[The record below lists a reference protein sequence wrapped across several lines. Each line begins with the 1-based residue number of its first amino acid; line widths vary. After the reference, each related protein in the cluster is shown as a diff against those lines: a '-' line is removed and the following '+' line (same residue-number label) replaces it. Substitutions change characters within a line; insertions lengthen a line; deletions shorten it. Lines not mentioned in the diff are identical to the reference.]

1 MMRLDSLQGLPPP
14 AAGGVPADDTSDSSE
29 DVPLASLAPPAR
41 PSEAPTQPYEALT
54 QPYEAPTQPYEAPT
68 QPHEAL
74 TQPYV
79 GPDAAPDAEPDA
91 PEAPPD
97 APEAPPDAPD
107 PAAPAA
113 PFAVGALVVA
123 PALTGVGEN
132 FEGGLAEVTAV
143 DAARGTVDVR
153 LTIGGARQRGIAA
166 SRVAAFALDA
176 PRRKRQ
182 TAGRCRLFGC
192 ACLIVDC
199 GHAQPDE
206 LAAAP
211 RAPADARARRDL
223 EAAAQ
228 ALGLDADGYDSSSS
242 EDVPLAAL
250 GRPPPARA
258 ADGLSESDDDAAA
271 AAAALLRAR
280 PLHPRNAPPAKKR
293 RRTRPAPP
301 AGGDAAGPDG
311 LARPGRRL
319 PRKRRALKREIREI
333 HAHLERT
340 AVPYLRGRV
349 GRLERR
355 VSAQKLAR
363 RRTGALDAAEAAGI
377 RRELDEL
384 RDLVL
389 GTVRRG
395 VDVAD
400 RIYRRL
406 EDGAAR
412 RGAASEGLAALAL
425 ATERVER
432 DIHGLARRLKGIRD
446 EDPRDDDGFAAMLER
461 EDGPAPGGAPRRRGA
476 DGAARRRRAARG
488 AARRPPRRAPRPE
501 APGEL
506 APAGAAAALREI
518 AAVSDEP
525 VDAPWPAHSSRR
537 ARAALAAREIGR
549 LARGVAD
556 AARDEADAAARGG
569 AAAADAAAKLARA
582 AEDDDDA
589 RAAAAAAVVDA
600 APAAAWAARDRSGP
614 AADALAAVADA
625 GAALGALPA
634 EALCVALVDGAAHY
648 SVRALVDGDEASR
661 AAARRWR
668 RCDAALAGGAVAW
681 LARRAAGDERA
692 FWTCLVFAAA
702 ALQAAPDA
710 AWAAGDFAGGALDWA
725 CAAAAALAR
734 VRGGGRGALLPLQA
748 RCAAACADDAR
759 WDRAS
764 GELLALARRGAGGD
778 AALRRVLRRAPAAAA
793 PPARFADAAEAIVGA
808 AKAGSQRTRLVTG
821 LLAACDAARTVGGR
835 DSRRA
840 GRAGSRGRRAA
851 GPASRRSRARR
862 GGGSRPRASSASTAT
877 ASGPASRCSTPRRR
891 RATSPRWRCWRSWR
905 SPAGTRRWRAAP
917 ARGSRRR
924 RARSPR
930 PRSRRWP
937 SAATPRR

>member
-41 PSEAPTQPYEALT
+41 PSEALTQPYEPLTQPYEPLTQPYEALT
-54 QPYEAPTQPYEAPT
+54 QPYEPLTQPHEALTQPHEAPTQPYEAP
-68 QPHEAL
+68 

-406 EDGAAR
+406 E
-412 RGAASEGLAALAL
+412 
-425 ATERVER
+425 
-432 DIHGLARRLKGIRD
+432 HG
-446 EDPRDDDGFAAMLER
+446 R
-461 EDGPAPGGAPRRRGA
+461 E
-476 DGAARRRRAARG
+476 
-488 AARRPPRRAPRPE
+488 
-501 APGEL
+501 
-506 APAGAAAALREI
+506 
-518 AAVSDEP
+518 
-525 VDAPWPAHSSRR
+525 
-537 ARAALAAREIGR
+537 
-549 LARGVAD
+549 
-556 AARDEADAAARGG
+556 
-569 AAAADAAAKLARA
+569 
-582 AEDDDDA
+582 
-589 RAAAAAAVVDA
+589 AVVV
-600 APAAAWAARDRSGP
+600 APVSYTH
-614 AADALAAVADA
+614 LT
-625 GAALGALPA
+625 LPTI
-634 EALCVALVDGAAHY
+634 LLV
-648 SVRALVDGDEASR
+648 
-661 AAARRWR
+661 
-668 RCDAALAGGAVAW
+668 
-681 LARRAAGDERA
+681 
-692 FWTCLVFAAA
+692 
-702 ALQAAPDA
+702 
-710 AWAAGDFAGGALDWA
+710 
-725 CAAAAALAR
+725 
-734 VRGGGRGALLPLQA
+734 
-748 RCAAACADDAR
+748 
-759 WDRAS
+759 
-764 GELLALARRGAGGD
+764 
-778 AALRRVLRRAPAAAA
+778 
-793 PPARFADAAEAIVGA
+793 
-808 AKAGSQRTRLVTG
+808 
-821 LLAACDAARTVGGR
+821 
-835 DSRRA
+835 
-840 GRAGSRGRRAA
+840 
-851 GPASRRSRARR
+851 
-862 GGGSRPRASSASTAT
+862 
-877 ASGPASRCSTPRRR
+877 
-891 RATSPRWRCWRSWR
+891 
-905 SPAGTRRWRAAP
+905 
-917 ARGSRRR
+917 
-924 RARSPR
+924 
-930 PRSRRWP
+930 
-937 SAATPRR
+937 